1 MVEKPVLMRGMAREY
16 SRWPKILPAAA
27 LAVALTLACLVLHG
41 QQATNHPPATNS
53 TPPARSDG
61 ASFDPFERAMLPADL
76 SSPEV
81 KSNMPIREVSPG
93 IYQLGEV
100 RIDKAQR
107 TISFPARL
115 NLDQG
120 PMEYFLVTSWG
131 KTHESI
137 LKTDT
142 EPFRIHLAMLLI
154 DTTAGAAA
162 NATNG
167 PPVSPGGFVSHP
179 SKERLP
185 GEAVSIELKWTAD
198 GRETRKRAE
207 EMIYNAE
214 QKSVMRAGDWVYTG
228 SRVAEGLFLA
238 EIDGSVVSLV
248 TDAEALINNEG
259 AGHDNDT
266 IWLANTN
273 NLPPSNAPVTVSI
286 KLNPPKG
293 K

>member
-1 MVEKPVLMRGMAREY
+1 MRGMARAH
-16 SRWPKILPAAA
+16 SSGSKVLPVLA
-27 LAVALTLACLVLHG
+27 LAVALTLACLVSRG
-41 QQATNHPPATNS
+41 QQPATNTAPATNT
-53 TPPARSDG
+53 TPPARGDG
-61 ASFDPFERAMLPADL
+61 AAFDPFERALLPPDL

-81 KSNMPIREVSPG
+81 KSNMPIREISPG
-93 IYQLGEV
+93 IFELGDV
-100 RIDKAQR
+100 RIDKGQR
-107 TISFPARL
+107 TVSFPARL

-142 EPFRIHLAMLLI
+142 EPFRIHLAMLLL
-154 DTTAGAAA
+154 DAKAGSPTTAS
-162 NATNG
+162 NG
-167 PPVSPGGFVSHP
+167 PPVSVGGFVSHP

-185 GEAVSIELKWTAD
+185 GEAVAIELKWTVD
-198 GRETRKRAE
+198 GKETRKRAE
-207 EMIYNAE
+207 EMIFNTE
-214 QKSVMRAGDWVYTG
+214 QNSAMRAGDWVYTG
-228 SRVAEGLFLA
+228 SRVMEGLFLA

-259 AGHDNDT
+259 SGHDNDT

-273 NLPPSNAPVTVSI
+273 SLPPTNTPVTVSI
-286 KLNPPKG
+286 KLNPPAG